1 MIKTLAPIE
10 ESHCQASPNAT
21 EAVNRAGIHR
31 VINLQF
37 LEKHGGKLVDNA
49 SHQSSSEGGTTFHA
63 STACC
68 DGDQACKD
76 TIAQA
81 TDIVL
86 LRDEIAKDKHGDS
99 TCGSSK
105 SRVHRHLC
113 CQSTIA
119 CALHRE
125 GGPWVEA
132 IPAEPKRE
140 SSQHHQR
147 KIVAVKLLC
156 KAWGMCVS
164 IVHTAKYTPCDG
176 LNPQLTRLMLNLQ
189 VSQHP
194 ANVSQGIKTAYTVWR
209 NRSARKCGPFPKPKH
224 GYSMHEHV
232 ACR

>member
-99 TCGSSK
+99 TCGSSQ

-113 CQSTIA
+113 CQSTIVPG
-119 CALHRE
+119 LHRE
-125 GGPWVEA
+125 GGSWVEA

-140 SSQHHQR
+140 GSQHHQGKVVR
-147 KIVAVKLLC
+147 LKLL
-156 KAWGMCVS
+156 W
-164 IVHTAKYTPCDG
+164 VHEAALPW
-176 LNPQLTRLMLNLQ
+176 
-189 VSQHP
+189 SQHNSTSK
-194 ANVSQGIKTAYTVWR
+194 ATDSTSEVDNATA
-209 NRSARKCGPFPKPKH
+209 CGPATRSLYNEGPK
-224 GYSMHEHV
+224 GIL
-232 ACR
+232 